1 MTTFDVAKSI
11 CLKIYALIA
20 SVCIGVFKAIV
31 WLAEHSDQSN
41 NHSRSFTAGE

>member
-11 CLKIYALIA
+11 CLNIYALIVT
-20 SVCIGVFKAIV
+20 VCTGVYKAIV

-41 NHSRSFTAGE
+41 NHSRSFMAGE